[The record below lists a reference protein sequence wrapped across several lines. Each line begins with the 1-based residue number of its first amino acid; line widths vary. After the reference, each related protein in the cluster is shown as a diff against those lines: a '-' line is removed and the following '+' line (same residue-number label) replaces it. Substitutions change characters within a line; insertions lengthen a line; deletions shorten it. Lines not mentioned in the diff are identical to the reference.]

1 MTITAT
7 HVEAEITTEIKLGR
21 RSVKHTALIEQRDG
35 YSVCLSLNVQHDNA
49 GRYLITVWRES
60 HARGFISVSIHED
73 RARGEYHSVGARYSA
88 KNLQALAAE
97 QLEVFKRDIEELG
110 EWARSMPKR

>member
-7 HVEAEITTEIKLGR
+7 HVEAEITTEIKLDR

-88 KNLQALAAE
+88 KNLQTIAAE

>member
-7 HVEAEITTEIKLGR
+7 RTADTVTVETHLDR
-21 RSVKHTALIEQRDG
+21 RSVQLTKTIEQREDHN
-35 YSVCLSLNVQHDNA
+35 VCLSLNVQHDNA

-73 RARGEYHSVGARYSA
+73 RARGEHHSVGARYSA
-88 KNLQALAAE
+88 KNLQTIAAE
-97 QLEVFKRDIEELG
+97 QLEVFKRDIIELG
-110 EWARSMPKR
+110 DWAREMPQR

>member
-7 HVEAEITTEIKLGR
+7 HVEAEITTEIKLDR
-21 RSVKHTALIEQRDG
+21 RSVKHAAIIERRED
-35 YSVCLSLNVQHDNA
+35 YNVRLSMTVQHSDK
-49 GRYLITVWRES
+49 GRYLVTVWRER

-73 RARGEYHSVGARYSA
+73 RARGEYTTLGARYSA
-88 KNLQALAAE
+88 KNLQTIAAE

>member
-7 HVEAEITTEIKLGR
+7 RTADTVTVETHLDR
-21 RSVKHTALIEQRDG
+21 RSVKLTKTIEQREG
-35 YSVCLSLNVQHDNA
+35 HNVRLSMSVQHNDK
-49 GRYLITVWRES
+49 GRYLVTVWRECE
-60 HARGFISVSIHED
+60 RDGIITVSIMED

-97 QLEVFKRDIEELG
+97 QLEVFVRDIEELG